1 MLIILHDHPVCSLRF
16 RFQPCSLSHLLVTHI
31 TSIPGHWQQIL
42 LSTHLQSCCKSIF
55 PQVSP
60 PTLLSPKLSLISHPC
75 IVNGLCRHEGKIWV
89 EERSKWWK
97 VTRGRL
103 IVRGELKPGC
113 TRKGVILSI
122 PRESKQV
129 NRLSG
134 KASRI
139 APSGLFSHLWK
150 IHIMKQVYI
159 WITFCTKICSPFHS
173 ICHKSLKC
181 LVQNFSGIPGMH
193 GFQNFCTILNLI
205 PFSLPVWNIYPVYIH
220 ISIFWSV

>member
-1 MLIILHDHPVCSLRF
+1 MIT
-16 RFQPCSLSHLLVTHI
+16 LSAH
-31 TSIPGHWQQIL
+31 SD
-42 LSTHLQSCCKSIF
+42 S
-55 PQVSP
+55 VSNP
-60 PTLLSPKLSLISHPC
+60 ALSPTSLLHTLPVSQGTDSSFCFPPIFNPVARVSFLKFPHLPC
-75 IVNGLCRHEGKIWV
+75 FLENFHWFPIHVLWMNYVGMKERLIWV

-97 VTRGRL
+97 VMRDRL

-159 WITFCTKICSPFHS
+159 WINFCTKICSPFHS

-181 LVQNFSGIPGMH
+181 LVHNFSGIPGMH
-193 GFQNFCTILNLI
+193 GFQNFCTIINLI